1 MHKHDLQ
8 FHSKKNIFAG
18 YLTKKIIIMDNKNW
32 PIIQQHLDC
41 WKNKDFS
48 KAAYATDLHFKGPLD
63 EFRKASD
70 FTTQATTVSQ
80 IVTDIVILQKFVE
93 GDNAATL
100 YNFVTNTPV
109 GIMRIAE
116 FYQLKNGKITSI
128 ETIFDPR
135 ATIALMEQMSN
146 QKH

>member
-1 MHKHDLQ
+1 M
-8 FHSKKNIFAG
+8 
-18 YLTKKIIIMDNKNW
+18 
-32 PIIQQHLDC
+32 
-41 WKNKDFS
+41 
-48 KAAYATDLHFKGPLD
+48 
-63 EFRKASD
+63 
-70 FTTQATTVSQ
+70 
-80 IVTDIVILQKFVE
+80 VTDIVILQKFVE

-109 GIMRIAE
+109 GVMRIAE

-146 QKH
+146 QNH